1 MIGKLQELKKKNAK
15 SYLTVQ
21 RFLFQGIFGLYS
33 EKKTSVKFAPDK
45 PALCGHRS
53 VNLFVYVY
61 DICLHKT

>member
-1 MIGKLQELKKKNAK
+1 MIGKLQEPKKK
-15 SYLTVQ
+15 SEILPYSSEVSVPRYF
-21 RFLFQGIFGLYS
+21 RFMFWKDNFG
-33 EKKTSVKFAPDK
+33 KFAPDK